1 MDNTIETEN
10 ATFDANPNIRQKL
23 DVALA
28 LALVNVLV
36 MDEDISVKQ
45 YLCAEKR
52 AREMVDS
59 T

>member
-1 MDNTIETEN
+1 MDITIEKKN
-10 ATFDANPNIRQKL
+10 ATFDANPNIRRKL

>member
-1 MDNTIETEN
+1 MDNIIEKGN
-10 ATFDANPNIRQKL
+10 ATFDANPNIRRKL

-36 MDEDISVKQ
+36 MDEDISAKQ
-45 YLCAEKR
+45 YLYAEKR

>member
-1 MDNTIETEN
+1 MDITIEKEN
-10 ATFDANPNIRQKL
+10 ATFDANPNIRRKL